1 MSNDRFQICLDRVLR
16 HEGGVSN
23 DPLDRGGFTNLGVT
37 QRVWEEFVGHPVSE
51 ADMRAL
57 TPEKVGKLYKQKYWN
72 AAYCEVLPKG
82 LDYVV
87 FDFAVNAGTGRS
99 VKTLQ
104 QAIGVLADGVI
115 GPRTMAAINGANPK
129 ELIAKFSDARADFYQ
144 GIVARKPDQARFIR
158 GWLNR
163 VEESR
168 KTALEQDAS
177 ANEQA

>member
-1 MSNDRFQICLDRVLR
+1 MRFEECLARVLK
-16 HEGGVSN
+16 HEGGYVN
-23 DPLDRGGFTNLGVT
+23 DPLDSGGRTNLGVT

-57 TPEKVGKLYKQKYWN
+57 TPQKVAPMYKIKYWN
-72 AAYCEVLPKG
+72 PSYCAVLPKG

-104 QAIGVLADGVI
+104 SSIGLLADGVI
-115 GPRTMAAINGANPK
+115 GPRTMAAINGANAK
-129 ELIAKFSDARADFYQ
+129 DLINKFSDARADFYQ
-144 GIVARKPDQARFIR
+144 GIVTRKPDQVRFIN

-163 VEESR
+163 VEDAR
-168 KTALEQDAS
+168 KLALEEYNQDNKES
-177 ANEQA
+177 

>member
-1 MSNDRFQICLDRVLR
+1 MTGEFEKALKRILK
-16 HEGGVSN
+16 HEGGYVN
-23 DPLDRGGFTNLGVT
+23 DPLDSGGMTNLGVT
-37 QRVWEEFVGHPVSE
+37 KRVWEEFVGHPVSE

-57 TPEKVGKLYKQKYWN
+57 TPEIIAPMYKMKYWN
-72 AAYCEVLPKG
+72 SSYCEVLPKG

-104 QAIGVLADGVI
+104 QAIGCVADGVI
-115 GPRTMAAINGANPK
+115 GPKTMAAINDAEPK
-129 ELIAKFSDARADFYQ
+129 DLIAKFSDARADFYQ
-144 GIVARKPDQARFIR
+144 GIVARKPDQTRFIK

-168 KTALEQDAS
+168 KLALEEYNHNDKQT
-177 ANEQA
+177 

>member
-1 MSNDRFQICLDRVLR
+1 MSRFDECLKRILK
-16 HEGGVSN
+16 HEGGYSN
-23 DPLDRGGFTNLGVT
+23 DPLDSGGRTNLGVT
-37 QRVWEEFVGHPVSE
+37 QRVWEEFVGHSVTE
-51 ADMRAL
+51 ADMKAL
-57 TPEKVGKLYKQKYWN
+57 TPQKVGSMYKLKYWN
-72 AAYCEVLPKG
+72 PSYCEVLPKG

-104 QAIGVLADGVI
+104 QAIGCVADGVI
-115 GPRTMAAINGANPK
+115 GPKTMAAINDANPK
-129 ELIAKFSDARADFYQ
+129 DLIAKFSDARADFYQ

-168 KTALEQDAS
+168 KLALEEHDHNDKQT
-177 ANEQA
+177 

>member
-1 MSNDRFQICLDRVLR
+1 MSRFEECLARVLK
-16 HEGGVSN
+16 HEGGYVN
-23 DPLDRGGFTNLGVT
+23 DLLDSGGRTNLGVT

-57 TPEKVGKLYKQKYWN
+57 TPQKVAPMYKIKYWN
-72 AAYCEVLPKG
+72 PSYCAVLPKG

-104 QAIGVLADGVI
+104 SAIGCVADGVI
-115 GPRTMAAINGANPK
+115 GPKTMAAINGANPK
-129 ELIAKFSDARADFYQ
+129 DLIAKFSDARADFYQ
-144 GIVARKPDQARFIR
+144 GIVTRKPDQARFIK

-163 VEESR
+163 VEDAR
-168 KTALEQDAS
+168 KLALEEHNHNDKQT
-177 ANEQA
+177 

>member
-1 MSNDRFQICLDRVLR
+1 MRFEECLKRILK
-16 HEGGVSN
+16 HEGGYVN
-23 DPLDRGGFTNLGVT
+23 DPLDAGGRTNLGVT

-57 TPEKVGKLYKQKYWN
+57 TPEKVAPMYKIKYWN
-72 AAYCEVLPKG
+72 PSYCAVLPKG

-104 QAIGVLADGVI
+104 SAIGVVADGVI
-115 GPRTMAAINGANPK
+115 GPRTMAAINGANAK
-129 ELIAKFSDARADFYQ
+129 DLVAKFSDARTDFYQ

-163 VEESR
+163 VEEAR
-168 KTALEQDAS
+168 QLALQDCD
-177 ANEQA
+177 NENKNT